1 MPVKRAF
8 SGSDDLVAGTLAK
21 STLLANLAKAV
32 RRQSNVVFFSKNGAV
47 VAKEA
52 AAFAVDGRHMRRDI
66 LRDIM
71 QGFVRV
77 YFWI

>member
-1 MPVKRAF
+1 M
-8 SGSDDLVAGTLAK
+8 
-21 STLLANLAKAV
+21 
-32 RRQSNVVFFSKNGAV
+32 VFFPKNGAV